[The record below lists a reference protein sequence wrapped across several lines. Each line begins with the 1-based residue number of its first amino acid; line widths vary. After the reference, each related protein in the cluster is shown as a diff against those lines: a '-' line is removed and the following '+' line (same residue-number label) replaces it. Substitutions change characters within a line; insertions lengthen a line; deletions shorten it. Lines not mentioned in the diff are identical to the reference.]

1 MATHSWLVSAHDQ
14 RYRGRGMRQQI
25 SHQDRLLGYDA
36 VELAMMLFG
45 IGLLTLLA
53 MIF

>member
-1 MATHSWLVSAHDQ
+1 MATDFWLASAHNQ
-14 RYRGRGMRQQI
+14 RYRGRGMRQQV
-25 SHQDRLLGYDA
+25 SHQDRLLGYDG

-45 IGLLTLLA
+45 IGLLTALA

>member
-1 MATHSWLVSAHDQ
+1 
-14 RYRGRGMRQQI
+14 MRQQV

-36 VELAMMLFG
+36 VELATMLFG
-45 IGLLTLLA
+45 IGLLTVLA

>member
-1 MATHSWLVSAHDQ
+1 
-14 RYRGRGMRQQI
+14 MRQQV

-45 IGLLTLLA
+45 IGLLTAVA
-53 MIF
+53 MLF

>member
-1 MATHSWLVSAHDQ
+1 
-14 RYRGRGMRQQI
+14 MRQQV

-45 IGLLTLLA
+45 IGLLTVLA
-53 MIF
+53 TIF